1 VTWSAESASRG
12 FEAHFCYMPF
22 STPWDTLDS
31 ANAKFLQ
38 IVEANDYKKES
49 RILDIF
55 MIDTTNQLAYG
66 VSYDWNQEWLVYFQ
80 VNFAAQTMTALRTY
94 QSQQY
99 VTAAVLGSSTVAA
112 TDTGINVYRVFLAG
126 YFQGSTNAELGY
138 NTGADY
144 EFTTTQV
151 PYLTDNLGSANTC
164 STETRTSVTYTL
176 TVKSTSWPSGSTF
189 ITLTSGL
196 SDQAYSPTALDYE
209 AKDVKADIMMQEFCY
224 ELGVPSG

>member
-1 VTWSAESASRG
+1 
-12 FEAHFCYMPF
+12 MPF

-38 IVEANDYKKES
+38 MVEANDYKKES
-49 RILDIF
+49 RILDLF

-66 VSYDWNQEWLVYFQ
+66 VSYDWNQKWLVYFQ

-112 TDTGINVYRVFLAG
+112 TDSGINVYRVFLAG
-126 YFQGSTNAELGY
+126 YFQGSTKAEIGY
-138 NTGADY
+138 NTRNDY
-144 EFTTTQV
+144 QFTSTQV

-164 STETRTSVTYTL
+164 STESRTSVTYTL
-176 TVKSTSWPSGSTF
+176 SSKSTSWPSGSTF
-189 ITLTSGL
+189 TAFGGLT
-196 SDQAYSPTALDYE
+196 DQVYSPTAFDYE
-209 AKDVKADIMMQEFCY
+209 AKDVKGD
-224 ELGVPSG
+224 

>member
-1 VTWSAESASRG
+1 
-12 FEAHFCYMPF
+12 M
-22 STPWDTLDS
+22 
-31 ANAKFLQ
+31 
-38 IVEANDYKKES
+38 
-49 RILDIF
+49 
-55 MIDTTNQLAYG
+55 
-66 VSYDWNQEWLVYFQ
+66 
-80 VNFAAQTMTALRTY
+80 
-94 QSQQY
+94 
-99 VTAAVLGSSTVAA
+99 AAVLGSSTVAA

-189 ITLTSGL
+189 STITSGL
-196 SDQAYSPTALDYE
+196 SDQNYSPTAFDYE
-209 AKDVKADIMMQEFCY
+209 AKDVKTDMMM
-224 ELGVPSG
+224 